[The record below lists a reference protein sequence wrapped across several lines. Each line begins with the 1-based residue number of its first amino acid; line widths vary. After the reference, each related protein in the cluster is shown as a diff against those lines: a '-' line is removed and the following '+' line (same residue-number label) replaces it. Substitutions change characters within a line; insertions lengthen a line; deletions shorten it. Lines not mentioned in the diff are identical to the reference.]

1 MANLWRGSPVI
12 IIFYQDFPCSV
23 FVNDT
28 LSHCPGQGAPGC
40 IGVTQFFYWFSQPQ
54 CIFYE
59 NPASPENFQK
69 YLCHPTEILKNHPSS
84 TSAVQQ
90 YRSTTVQQYS
100 NTPAVQMAFYRHP
113 SQIFFLPDTGVHP
126 GGKGDPHRGSETGCF
141 KGKYFGQKVLFLPPP
156 CMKIYLFLPCFTATK
171 NDQRYIVWS
180 HLARSVENFEYL
192 VLTLAKMII
201 NGRKT
206 GKKRPNGFPWGGGYW
221 PRFLPLGV

>member
-1 MANLWRGSPVI
+1 MTPCPIAPARVHRGASGSP
-12 IIFYQDFPCSV
+12 S
-23 FVNDT
+23 
-28 LSHCPGQGAPGC
+28 
-40 IGVTQFFYWFSQPQ
+40 FYWFSQPQ

-90 YRSTTVQQYS
+90 YRSRSTTVQQYS

-171 NDQRYIVWS
+171 NDQSSKSDLIWREASKI
-180 HLARSVENFEYL
+180 LN
-192 VLTLAKMII
+192 I
-201 NGRKT
+201 
-206 GKKRPNGFPWGGGYW
+206 
-221 PRFLPLGV
+221 

>member
-28 LSHCPGQGAPGC
+28 PSHCPGQGAPGC
-40 IGVTQFFYWFSQPQ
+40 IGITQFFYWFSQPQ

-59 NPASPENFQK
+59 NPAPPENFQK
-69 YLCHPTEILKNHPSS
+69 CLCHPIEILKNHPSS

-90 YRSTTVQQYS
+90 YRSRSTTVQQYS

-141 KGKYFGQKVLFLPPP
+141 KGKYFGQN
-156 CMKIYLFLPCFTATK
+156 YH
-171 NDQRYIVWS
+171 Y
-180 HLARSVENFEYL
+180 
-192 VLTLAKMII
+192 
-201 NGRKT
+201 
-206 GKKRPNGFPWGGGYW
+206 
-221 PRFLPLGV
+221 RFSIRWHGHIKSI